1 MYYIVNHTE
10 HIIAADSSLL
20 ELLSV
25 ENINELYTKIALGEI
40 KFATSSE
47 EITITTKNGTRSYQ
61 AQNHMLSGI
70 LGDITLVHMHPSAE
84 DKISVIDDEFFDLM
98 SDIEE
103 VEEKSE
109 EKILFD
115 DEPFDLISNVEE
127 SEVEET
133 ADKELT
139 TERLE
144 DNTSPIVIDIE
155 NISQEIGISTN
166 DYKNF
171 LNEYIDTALAL
182 KVDLKNS
189 EEKKYYHAISTLS
202 HLSDILH
209 LPVITNIIEQI
220 ENSKLD
226 DRDSLIES
234 LYATIARLTTTQIST
249 SEEEIKF
256 QVENTAPAVE
266 RDITAESFGIIDLD
280 NVRPI
285 HFDFQIEAAANDLN
299 LPIELIQ
306 EFVHDFVEQAH
317 IETEKML
324 SAYERGDL
332 NTIQGI
338 GHLLKGTAGNLR
350 INALSDSLY
359 KIQLCEDNSNLE
371 NLIKEYWGLFLS
383 FENEINLRTE
393 MIRNSTTMH

>member
-40 KFATSSE
+40 KFTTSSKKT
-47 EITITTKNGTRSYQ
+47 TITTKNGIKSYQ
-61 AQNHMLSGI
+61 AQNHILSGI
-70 LGDITLVHMHPSAE
+70 LGDMTLVHIHPSAE
-84 DKISVIDDEFFDLM
+84 DKISVIDDGLFDLM
-98 SDIEE
+98 SDVEE
-103 VEEKSE
+103 VEEKRE

-115 DEPFDLISNVEE
+115 DEPFDLISNAEEATVEE
-127 SEVEET
+127 V
-133 ADKELT
+133 AD
-139 TERLE
+139 TERPE
-144 DNTSPIVIDIE
+144 GNTSPIVIDIE

-182 KVDLKNS
+182 EEDLKNS

-226 DRDSLIES
+226 DRDPLIKS
-234 LYATIARLTTTQIST
+234 LYATIARLTTTQINT

-285 HFDFQIEAAANDLN
+285 HFDFQIEAAANDLS

-306 EFVHDFVEQAH
+306 EFVHDFIEQAH
-317 IETEKML
+317 TETEKML
-324 SAYERGDL
+324 SAYEQGDL

-338 GHLLKGTAGNLR
+338 GHLLKGTASNLR
-350 INALSDSLY
+350 INALSDPLY

-383 FENEINLRTE
+383 FENEINLRSE
-393 MIRNSTTMH
+393 MKRK